1 MFLKKIR
8 FRPTIRRFRSIKFSR
23 RVSRTPASSP
33 FDQDEESAVASL
45 VLQQQQHLHHSQQQ
59 PHQRR
64 RRRFGTFERQRLSQP
79 SELSSSFPS
88 SSSTPPTTTISEGRL
103 LEIPLLRLPTLQAP
117 PLPLPTSLPSSPP
130 SPSPT
135 TRQVIERYQD
145 LHQAFDAFTDK
156 ENLKNKARRRAFTRL
171 SVVGKTAESMQE
183 HPVLKILHDRV
194 RSGSQPG
201 ERQDGYKIGLAIEGG
216 GMRGAVSAGAAAATN
231 LLGLSDAFDAVYG
244 SSAGA
249 LIAAFFV
256 SRQLN
261 GTIIYSDILPA
272 AGKRFLDR
280 TQLIPAMGLLPGLE
294 ARPVLN
300 LQFLEKV
307 VRETVRLDWAEFW
320 KNNQKQPL
328 NIVASSLDGMESLA
342 LTSERGDWSCFEGL
356 MQCLKSSMCVPG
368 VAGPPIRLNVT
379 CRVTG
384 EKKEGAFA
392 DALVFEPIPLKS
404 AVEDGCTHIVTLRT
418 RPDGSEVLGH
428 KVTGI
433 YERFI
438 ARRFLA
444 EKHSFGAAASHMTR
458 FDHLKQYA
466 ADLLL
471 LNEGSHAKAGRE
483 EGVYVPDGKG
493 GGRVVHLLPVAPPL
507 GTTEVDT
514 LDSSR
519 EALRRGLKDGFAAAW
534 NLMAPP
540 ELVEAHS
547 GERVAKEL
555 FDCED
560 VEGFNS
566 TFERF
571 STIFGGGGRGEGKG
585 EWKEVGKM
593 AAAMVE

>member
-1 MFLKKIR
+1 
-8 FRPTIRRFRSIKFSR
+8 
-23 RVSRTPASSP
+23 
-33 FDQDEESAVASL
+33 
-45 VLQQQQHLHHSQQQ
+45 
-59 PHQRR
+59 
-64 RRRFGTFERQRLSQP
+64 
-79 SELSSSFPS
+79 
-88 SSSTPPTTTISEGRL
+88 
-103 LEIPLLRLPTLQAP
+103 
-117 PLPLPTSLPSSPP
+117 
-130 SPSPT
+130 
-135 TRQVIERYQD
+135 
-145 LHQAFDAFTDK
+145 
-156 ENLKNKARRRAFTRL
+156 
-171 SVVGKTAESMQE
+171 MQE

-201 ERQDGYKIGLAIEGG
+201 ERLDGYKIGLAIEGG

-280 TQLIPAMGLLPGLE
+280 TQLIPAMGLLPGWVPSSLPPSVLAPRICRHSKCTRTLPLTSRSPIPSSLLSPPLFIPLFLLLRLE

-342 LTSERGDWSCFEGL
+342 LTSERGDWGCFEGL

-571 STIFGGGGRGEGKG
+571 STTFGGGGRGEGKG